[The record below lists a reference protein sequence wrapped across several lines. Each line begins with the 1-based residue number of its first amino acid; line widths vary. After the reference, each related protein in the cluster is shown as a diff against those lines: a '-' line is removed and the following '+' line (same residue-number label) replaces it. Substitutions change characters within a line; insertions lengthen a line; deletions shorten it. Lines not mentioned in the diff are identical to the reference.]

1 MVMPFGKP
9 STKPLKWHSLKTW
22 EHAPFFIFGAPATV
36 EAGAILARIG
46 TTEKNVCEKKLKKVE
61 KNFPKPLDK
70 SGNIVYTNYRK
81 KEREV
86 KKNVNQSSRQ

>member
-22 EHAPFFIFGAPATV
+22 EHAPFFYFGAPATV

-46 TTEKNVCEKKLKKVE
+46 TTEKIVCEKKLKKFE
-61 KNFPKPLDK
+61 KKFPKPLDK
-70 SGNIVYTNYRK
+70 SGNMVYTNYRK
-81 KEREV
+81 KEREL
-86 KKNVNQSSRQ
+86 KKNDSNDE